1 MAVRLLIV
9 DDSPLIRSMLRAV
22 LVGFPEISIVGEA
35 ADGLQAQALV
45 KQLAPDVVTM
55 DVVMPMMSGL
65 ETIERIMADRPTP
78 IIVVADVHG
87 DAQSLA
93 MEALDRGAVA
103 LFPKPTGGFD
113 ANSRDA
119 LARAIKRAARV
130 PMRPVTHAARPRV
143 FARAATARGAAVR
156 IEHIGIVG
164 STGSPRTLRAILSAL
179 PRSLACGIAVV
190 QHTTKGFTHALASWL
205 DEGAAL
211 DVEVARDGHRL
222 EPGQIVIAPDDA
234 HLEIGPGGAIRTR
247 RAPPVDGHRPS
258 ATVLLRSM
266 AQSFGA
272 RAAGVVLSGMGRD
285 GADGLAELERAGGA
299 VFVEDPDHAVVGG
312 MPREAL
318 RSAPTAIV
326 VPTTELGPM
335 LARIGRPRAI

>member
-1 MAVRLLIV
+1 MPVRLLIV

-22 LVGFPEISIVGEA
+22 LAGFPEIAIVGEA
-35 ADGLQAQALV
+35 ADGLQAQSLV
-45 KQLAPDVVTM
+45 RQLAPDVVTM

-78 IIVVADVHG
+78 IVVVADVHG

-113 ANSRDA
+113 ASNRDA
-119 LARAIKRAARV
+119 LARAITRAARV
-130 PMRPVTHAARPRV
+130 PMRPAAHATRPRA
-143 FARAATARGAAVR
+143 FARAATARGAALR
-156 IEHIGIVG
+156 TECIGIVG

-179 PRSLACGIAVV
+179 PRTHTCGIAVV
-190 QHTTKGFTHALASWL
+190 QHTTKGFTQALASWL
-205 DEGAAL
+205 DEGTAL

-247 RAPPVDGHRPS
+247 RDPAVDGHRPS
-258 ATVLLRSM
+258 ATVLLRSL

-285 GADGLAELERAGGA
+285 GADGLAAIEHAGGA
-299 VFVEDPDHAVVGG
+299 VFVEDPEHAVVGG

-318 RSAPTAIV
+318 RSAPTALV
-326 VPTTELGPM
+326 VPTAALGLT
-335 LARIGRPRAI
+335 LARIGRPRSA